1 MTTYSQASD
10 LLTGDIPL
18 PAYIDQNKVVQ
29 DAADEIDSHI
39 GFIYVTPVVLADTPA
54 NRPATLLLKR
64 INNHLATGRLL
75 MEVAAA
81 GEDDQLH
88 AYAQRLVDEA
98 LAALLLIQN
107 GSIVL
112 GDATPVD
119 TSGERQT
126 GPMQYNKDEFS
137 QVDAFYDDILFA
149 PPGIYIGPA
158 V

>member
-1 MTTYSQASD
+1 VSD

-18 PAYIDQNKVVQ
+18 PAYIDQPKVVQ

-39 GFIYVTPVVLADTPA
+39 GFVYQTPVVLANTPK

-98 LAALLLIQN
+98 LAALNSIVT

-112 GDATPVD
+112 GDAPPIDAT
-119 TSGERQT
+119 GERQT
-126 GPMQYNKDEFS
+126 GPLQYNKDEFS

-149 PPGIYIGPA
+149 PPGIYLGPT